1 MAPYD
6 ALISYKQDISE
17 QNKRISMCRKLKEI
31 ERDGNLDKQLRR
43 AIFEQGGHLHLLE
56 DNIMK
61 LENLN
66 PDLEI
71 EGAYKKI
78 IELKD
83 TVHSIEKGI
92 EVKMEVKAASRLAG
106 LLGLFVGVILSVFLA
121 ALGLLPK
128 L

>member
-1 MAPYD
+1 MTPHD
-6 ALISYKQDISE
+6 ALMSYKQDISE
-17 QNKRISMCRKLKEI
+17 RNERISMCRKLKEA

-66 PDLEI
+66 PDQEI
-71 EGAYKKI
+71 EWSYKKI

-92 EVKMEVKAASRLAG
+92 EVKAASRLAG
-106 LLGLFVGVILSVFLA
+106 LLGLFVGVILSIFFA